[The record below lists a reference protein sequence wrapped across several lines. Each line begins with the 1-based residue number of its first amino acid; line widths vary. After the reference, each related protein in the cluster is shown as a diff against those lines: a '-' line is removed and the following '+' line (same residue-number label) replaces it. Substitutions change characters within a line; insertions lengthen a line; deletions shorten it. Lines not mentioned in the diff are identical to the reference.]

1 MKKIK
6 QATQIL
12 KDLGLP
18 RAQQNDRSALTLL
31 ALLGLSPRSEWK
43 DATKSLI
50 RVHDVLEF
58 VKAKYN
64 KTYAE
69 NTRETIRRQTLHQ
82 FEQAGIAERN
92 SDDPTRPTN
101 SPNNVYNISPQ
112 ALATISTYGTPQWKE
127 ALRGFIGS
135 QGRLVDKY
143 QKIKSSNTLALPI
156 SGNKTIILSPGKHNK
171 LQIKIFEEF
180 KTRFCPNARLLYMGD
195 TAHKLLH
202 MEKEGLEAL
211 GIPITKHDK
220 LPDVVL
226 YDKDRNYL
234 FLIEAVTAH
243 GPVSPKRHMELEEI
257 LAKCPATRI
266 YVSAFPDF
274 REFKRHA
281 NDIAW
286 ETEVWVSEVPGHMI
300 HFNGDKF
307 LGPVPRAL

>member
-1 MKKIK
+1 MNKIK
-6 QATQIL
+6 QATLIL

-31 ALLGLSPRSEWK
+31 ALLDLSPRSEWK
-43 DATKSLI
+43 DAKTGLI
-50 RVHDVLEF
+50 RVHDVLKF

-112 ALATISTYGTPQWKE
+112 ALATISTYGTPQWEE
-127 ALRGFIGS
+127 ALRGFIAA

-143 QKIKSSNTLALPI
+143 QKVKTSNTLALPI
-156 SGNKTIILSPGKHNK
+156 SGDKTITLSPGKHNK

-180 KTRFCPNARLLYMGD
+180 KARFCPDASLLYMGD

-202 MEKEGLEAL
+202 MEKEELEAL

-226 YDKDRNYL
+226 YDRARNYL

-274 REFKRHA
+274 REFKRYA

-307 LGPVPRAL
+307 LGPLV

>member
-1 MKKIK
+1 M
-6 QATQIL
+6 
-12 KDLGLP
+12 
-18 RAQQNDRSALTLL
+18 
-31 ALLGLSPRSEWK
+31 ALLNLSPRSEWK
-43 DATKSLI
+43 DATQNLI
-50 RVHDVLEF
+50 RVHDVLGF
-58 VKAKYN
+58 VKAKYH

-82 FEQAGIAERN
+82 FEQAGLIEIN
-92 SDDPTRPTN
+92 SDDQTRPTN
-101 SPNNVYNISPQ
+101 SPKTVYSISPQ
-112 ALATISTYGTPQWKE
+112 ALAVVSTYGTPQWEE
-127 ALRGFIGS
+127 ALRGFISS

-156 SGNKTIILSPGKHNK
+156 SGDKVITLSPGKHNK
-171 LQIKIFEEF
+171 LQIEIFKEF
-180 KTRFCPNARLLYMGD
+180 KTRFCPNASLLYMGD

-202 MEKEGLEAL
+202 IENDGLEAL

-226 YDKDRNYL
+226 YDKARNYL

-243 GPVSPKRHMELEEI
+243 GPVSQKRYVELEEI
-257 LAKCPATRI
+257 LAKSPATRI

-307 LGPVPRAL
+307 LGPVH

>member
-1 MKKIK
+1 M
-6 QATQIL
+6 
-12 KDLGLP
+12 GLP

-31 ALLGLSPRSEWK
+31 ALLNLSPRSEWK
-43 DATKSLI
+43 TATKSLI

-92 SDDPTRPTN
+92 SDDATRPTN
-101 SPNNVYNISPQ
+101 SPNTVYSISPQ
-112 ALATISTYGTPQWKE
+112 ALAVISTYGTPQWGE
-127 ALRGFIGS
+127 ALRGFLAS

-143 QKIKSSNTLALPI
+143 QKRKSSSALTLPI
-156 SGNKTIILSPGKHNK
+156 SGGKIITLSPGKHNK
-171 LQIKIFEEF
+171 LQIKIYEDF
-180 KTRFCPNARLLYMGD
+180 KTRFCPNAGLLYMGD

-202 MEKEGLEAL
+202 IEEAELAAL
-211 GIPITKHDK
+211 GVPITKHDK

-226 YDKDRNYL
+226 YDKAKNYL
-234 FLIEAVTAH
+234 FLVEAVTAH
-243 GPVSPKRHMELEEI
+243 GPVSHKRYMELEEI
-257 LAKCPATRI
+257 LEKCSAARI

-274 REFKRHA
+274 KEFKRYA

-286 ETEVWVSEVPGHMI
+286 ETEVWVSEVPEHMI

-307 LGPVPRAL
+307 LGPVKK

>member
-1 MKKIK
+1 M
-6 QATQIL
+6 
-12 KDLGLP
+12 
-18 RAQQNDRSALTLL
+18 L
-31 ALLGLSPRSEWK
+31 ALLGLSPRCEWK
-43 DATKSLI
+43 DSAKSFI

-58 VKAKYN
+58 AKAKYK

-82 FEQAGIAERN
+82 FEQAGLAEIN
-92 SDDPTRPTN
+92 SDDSTRPTN
-101 SPNNVYNISPQ
+101 SPKTVYSISPQ
-112 ALATISTYGTPQWKE
+112 ALAVVSTYGTPQWEE

-143 QKIKSSNTLALPI
+143 QKKKSSNTLILPI
-156 SGNKTIILSPGKHNK
+156 SGDKTITLSPGKHNK

-180 KTRFCPNARLLYMGD
+180 KTRFCPNASLLYMGD

-202 MEKEGLEAL
+202 MKKEALEAL
-211 GIPITKHDK
+211 GIPITQHDK

-226 YDKDRNYL
+226 YDKARNYL

-243 GPVSPKRHMELEEI
+243 GPVSPKRFFELEEI

-286 ETEVWVSEVPGHMI
+286 ETEAWVAETPHHMI
-300 HFNGDKF
+300 HFNGEKF
-307 LGPVPRAL
+307 LGPVKQ

>member
-1 MKKIK
+1 MKKIN
-6 QATQIL
+6 QAIQIL

-31 ALLGLSPRSEWK
+31 ALLGLPPRSEWK
-43 DATKSLI
+43 DAAKSLI
-50 RVHDVLEF
+50 RVHDVLAF

-101 SPNNVYNISPQ
+101 SPNNVYNIAPQ
-112 ALATISTYGTPQWKE
+112 ALATISTYGTSHWGE
-127 ALRGFIGS
+127 SLRSFIS
-135 QGRLVDKY
+135 AKGRLVDRY
-143 QKIKSSNTLALPI
+143 QKIKSRNTLALPI
-156 SGNKTIILSPGKHNK
+156 SGDKVITLSPGKHNK
-171 LQIKIFEEF
+171 LQIEIFEEF
-180 KTRFCPNARLLYMGD
+180 KPRFCPNAILLYMGD

-202 MEKEGLEAL
+202 MEKEMLETL

-226 YDKDRNYL
+226 YDKTRNFL

-243 GPVSPKRHMELEEI
+243 GPVSPKRYVELEEI
-257 LAKCPATRI
+257 LGKCHTTRI

-286 ETEVWVSEVPGHMI
+286 ETEVWVSEVPEHMI

-307 LGPVPRAL
+307 LGPIKK

>member
-1 MKKIK
+1 MNKIK
-6 QATQIL
+6 QAIQIL

-31 ALLGLSPRSEWK
+31 ALLNLAPRSEWK
-43 DATKSLI
+43 DAGKSLV

-58 VKAKYN
+58 SKAKYK

-69 NTRETIRRQTLHQ
+69 NSRETFRRFTLHQ
-82 FEQAGIAERN
+82 FEQAGLVERN
-92 SDDPTRPTN
+92 SDDAARPTN
-101 SPNNVYNISPQ
+101 SPNTVYNISPQ
-112 ALATISTYGTPQWKE
+112 ALALISTYGTPRWEE
-127 ALRGFIGS
+127 ALGGFLAS

-143 QKIKSSNTLALPI
+143 QKRKSSNALTLPI
-156 SGNKTIILSPGKHNK
+156 SGGKVITLSPGKHNK
-171 LQIKIFEEF
+171 LQIKIYEDF
-180 KTRFCPNARLLYMGD
+180 KTRFCPNAGLLYMGD

-202 MEKEGLEAL
+202 IEEAELAAL
-211 GIPITKHDK
+211 GVPITKHDK

-226 YDKDRNYL
+226 YDKARNYL

-243 GPVSPKRHMELEEI
+243 GPVSHKRYMELEEI
-257 LAKCPATRI
+257 LGKCPATRI

-274 REFKRHA
+274 KEFKRYA

-286 ETEVWVSEVPGHMI
+286 ETEVWVSEVPEHMI

-307 LGPVPRAL
+307 LGPMVK

>member
-1 MKKIK
+1 M
-6 QATQIL
+6 
-12 KDLGLP
+12 
-18 RAQQNDRSALTLL
+18 
-31 ALLGLSPRSEWK
+31 ALLNLSPRSEWK
-43 DATKSLI
+43 AATKSLI

-58 VKAKYN
+58 VKAKY
-64 KTYAE
+64 KRTYAE
-69 NTRETIRRQTLHQ
+69 NSRETFRRFTLHQ

-112 ALATISTYGTPQWKE
+112 ALATISTYGTPKWEE
-127 ALRGFIGS
+127 ALLGFIGS
-135 QGRLVDKY
+135 QGRLVDRY
-143 QKIKSSNTLALPI
+143 QKVKSSNTLALPI
-156 SGNKTIILSPGKHNK
+156 SGDKIITLSPGKHNK
-171 LQIKIFEEF
+171 LQIEIFKEF
-180 KTRFCPNARLLYMGD
+180 KTRFCPNASLLYMGD

-202 MEKEGLEAL
+202 MEKEGLAAL
-211 GIPITKHDK
+211 GIPITQHDK

-226 YDKDRNYL
+226 YDKARNYL

-243 GPVSPKRHMELEEI
+243 GPVSPKRYIELEEI

-307 LGPVPRAL
+307 LGPAKSK

>member
-1 MKKIK
+1 MNKIK

-12 KDLGLP
+12 KDFGFP

-31 ALLGLSPRSEWK
+31 ALLGLSPRGEWK
-43 DATKSLI
+43 DVTKNLI

-58 VKAKYN
+58 VKAKY
-64 KTYAE
+64 KRTYAE

-112 ALATISTYGTPQWKE
+112 ALATISTYGTPQWTE
-127 ALRGFIGS
+127 ALRDFIGS

-143 QKIKSSNTLALPI
+143 QKVKSSNALALPI
-156 SGNKTIILSPGKHNK
+156 SGDKIITLSPGKHNK
-171 LQIKIFEEF
+171 LQIKIFNEF
-180 KTRFCPNARLLYMGD
+180 KTRFCPNAKLLYMGD

-202 MEKEGLEAL
+202 MEKEALEAL

-226 YDKDRNYL
+226 YDKVRNYL

-243 GPVSPKRHMELEEI
+243 GPVSPKRHIELEEI
-257 LAKCPATRI
+257 LAKCAATRI

-286 ETEVWVSEVPGHMI
+286 ETEVWVSEFPHHMI

-307 LGPVPRAL
+307 LGPSTH

>member
-1 MKKIK
+1 M
-6 QATQIL
+6 
-12 KDLGLP
+12 
-18 RAQQNDRSALTLL
+18 

-101 SPNNVYNISPQ
+101 SPNNVYNISAQ
-112 ALATISTYGTPQWKE
+112 ALTTIMTYGTAKWAE
-127 ALRGFIGS
+127 SLRGFIS
-135 QGRLVDKY
+135 AKGRLVDRY

-156 SGNKTIILSPGKHNK
+156 SGEKVITLSPGKHNL
-171 LQIKIFEEF
+171 LQIKIFKEF
-180 KTRFCPNARLLYMGD
+180 RSRFCPNASLLYMGD

-202 MEKEGLEAL
+202 MEEVMLEAL
-211 GIPITKHDK
+211 NIPMTKHDK

-226 YDKDRNYL
+226 YDKARNYL

-243 GPVSPKRHMELEEI
+243 GPVSPKRYVELEEI

-281 NDIAW
+281 RDIAW
-286 ETEVWVSEVPGHMI
+286 ETEVWVSEVPEHMI

-307 LGPVPRAL
+307 LGPGSQAPRN

>member
-18 RAQQNDRSALTLL
+18 RLQQNDRSALTLL

-101 SPNNVYNISPQ
+101 SPNNVYNISQQ
-112 ALATISTYGTPQWKE
+112 ALATISAYGTPQWEE

-143 QKIKSSNTLALPI
+143 QKIKSNNVLALPI
-156 SGNKTIILSPGKHNK
+156 SGDKTITLSPGKHNK
-171 LQIKIFEEF
+171 LQIKIFDEF
-180 KTRFCPNARLLYMGD
+180 KTRFCPNAKLLYMGD

-202 MEKEGLEAL
+202 MEKEALEAL

-226 YDKDRNYL
+226 YDKARNYL

-243 GPVSPKRHMELEEI
+243 GPVSPKRHIELEEI

-307 LGPVPRAL
+307 LGPAIK

>member
-1 MKKIK
+1 MNKIK

-31 ALLGLSPRSEWK
+31 ALLSLTPRSEWK
-43 DATKSLI
+43 DAAKCSI

-58 VKAKYN
+58 AKAKY
-64 KTYAE
+64 KRTYAE
-69 NTRETIRRQTLHQ
+69 NSRETFRRFTLHQ
-82 FEQAGIAERN
+82 FEQAGIVERN
-92 SDDPTRPTN
+92 SDDAARPTN
-101 SPNNVYNISPQ
+101 SPNTVYNISPQ
-112 ALATISTYGTPQWKE
+112 ALVAISTYGTPQWEK
-127 ALRGFIGS
+127 ALQGFIGS

-143 QKIKSSNTLALPI
+143 QKIKASNTLALPI
-156 SGNKTIILSPGKHNK
+156 SGDKVITLSPGKHNK
-171 LQIKIFEEF
+171 LQIEIFKEF
-180 KTRFCPNARLLYMGD
+180 KTRFCPNASLLYMGD

-202 MEKEGLEAL
+202 IENEGLEAL

-226 YDKDRNYL
+226 YDKPRNYL

-243 GPVSPKRHMELEEI
+243 GPVSHKRYVELEGI
-257 LAKCPATRI
+257 LAKSPATRI

-307 LGPVPRAL
+307 LGPVTH

>member
-1 MKKIK
+1 M
-6 QATQIL
+6 
-12 KDLGLP
+12 GLP

-31 ALLGLSPRSEWK
+31 ALLNLSPRSEWK

-58 VKAKYN
+58 VKDTYN

-101 SPNNVYNISPQ
+101 SPNNVYSISPQ
-112 ALATISTYGTPQWKE
+112 ALVAVSTYGTPQWEE

-135 QGRLVDKY
+135 QGRLVDRY
-143 QKIKSSNTLALPI
+143 QKVKSSNTLALPI
-156 SGNKTIILSPGKHNK
+156 NGDKIITLSPGKHNK
-171 LQIKIFEEF
+171 LQIEIFKEF
-180 KTRFCPNARLLYMGD
+180 KTRFCPNASLLYMGD

-202 MEKEGLEAL
+202 MEKEALETL

-226 YDKDRNYL
+226 YDKARNYL

-243 GPVSPKRHMELEEI
+243 GPVSPKRYIELEEI
-257 LAKCPATRI
+257 LAKCPTTRI

-307 LGPVPRAL
+307 LGPAIK